1 MRSWRSASRSSR
13 ASNVQV
19 ILGPDEAWSLMS
31 LVVSQV
37 LDGVELSEDG
47 RDAIKKW
54 RNGHAEGSVAMK
66 SLTDEVNAVLE
77 SSIAERDR

>member
-1 MRSWRSASRSSR
+1 
-13 ASNVQV
+13 
-19 ILGPDEAWSLMS
+19 MS

-54 RNGHAEGSVAMK
+54 RNDHAEGSVVMK

>member
-1 MRSWRSASRSSR
+1 MR
-13 ASNVQV
+13 V

-37 LDGVELSEDG
+37 LDGVELSDAG

-54 RNGHAEGSVAMK
+54 RTDHAESSVAMRR
-66 SLTDEVNAVLE
+66 LAEEMNAALE

>member
-1 MRSWRSASRSSR
+1 M
-13 ASNVQV
+13 QV
-19 ILGPDEAWSLMS
+19 MLGPDEAWSIMS

-54 RNGHAEGSVAMK
+54 RTDHAESSVGMRRLA
-66 SLTDEVNAVLE
+66 EEINATLE
-77 SSIAERDR
+77 SSTAERDQ